1 MKLKIKTQQEEVV
14 MTPLKTKQSVDAK
27 EETMVIMPYESSE
40 EFYVEDLGE
49 IDKKP
54 VYSFFKRALDIVLS
68 LIALIVLAIPMMV
81 IAVLVKC
88 SSKGSVF
95 YHQERLGLNG
105 AKIDVIKFRTMCMD
119 AESNGVQW
127 SNGDFDPRI
136 TRMGRLLRRTRLDEL
151 PQFWCILKG
160 EMSLVG
166 PRPEREVFYDKFEQ
180 YIHGFHE
187 RLKVKPGLTGYAQVC
202 GGYYLKP
209 EEKIAYDVEYI
220 KKRSMW
226 LDIKI
231 MFKTLKVVLSGEGA
245 K

>member
-1 MKLKIKTQQEEVV
+1 
-14 MTPLKTKQSVDAK
+14 MTTKQSADLDEKVA
-27 EETMVIMPYESSE
+27 VIMPYERCE
-40 EFYVEDLGE
+40 EFYVEDLGV
-49 IDKKP
+49 IDRKP
-54 VYSFFKRALDIVLS
+54 VYSFFKRVLDIVLS
-68 LIALIVLAIPMMV
+68 IIALVVLALPMAI
-81 IAVLVKC
+81 IAILVKC
-88 SSKGSVF
+88 SSKGKVF

-105 AKIDVIKFRTMCMD
+105 AKIDVIKFRTMRED
-119 AESNGVQW
+119 AESDGAQW
-127 SNGDFDPRI
+127 SNGDSDPRI
-136 TRMGRLLRRTRLDEL
+136 TRFGRALRRTRLDEL

-166 PRPEREVFYDKFEQ
+166 PRPEREIFYDQFEQ

-209 EEKIAYDVEYI
+209 EEKIIYDVEYI

-231 MFKTLKVVLSGEGA
+231 MLKTIGVVFCCKGA

>member
-1 MKLKIKTQQEEVV
+1 MKKEG
-14 MTPLKTKQSVDAK
+14 MTPLTIKQSAST
-27 EETMVIMPYESSE
+27 EENVMVIMPYESSG
-40 EFYVEDLGE
+40 EFFVEDLGE

-54 VYSFFKRALDIVLS
+54 VYSFLKRAFDIIFSIL
-68 LIALIVLAIPMMV
+68 ALLVLALPMAI
-81 IAVLVKC
+81 IAILVKF
-88 SSKGSVF
+88 SNKSTGGTVF

-105 AKIDVIKFRTMCMD
+105 AKIDVIKFRTMHMD
-119 AESNGVQW
+119 AETNGAQW
-127 SNGDFDPRI
+127 SNGDDDPRI
-136 TRMGRLLRRTRLDEL
+136 TPLGRVLRKTRLDEL

-160 EMSLVG
+160 EMTLVG
-166 PRPEREVFYDKFEQ
+166 PRPEREIFYDQFDQ
-180 YIHGFHE
+180 YIHGFRE

-209 EEKIAYDVEYI
+209 EEKIVYDVEYI

-231 MFKTLKVVLSGEGA
+231 VFRTLKVVFTGEGA